1 MTTDGVLES
10 KDGRQVLR
18 FVRHLDHPIERVWT
32 ALTDP
37 DELIGW
43 LAAAEVDLE
52 AGRIV
57 LRWQNEKGPT
67 MDCKITALSPPTLL
81 EYEGE
86 PHGRLRWELRP
97 DGDGTLLTFTA
108 AASGAFPDDQVASAL
123 AGWHWHLDALAKHL
137 DGVDADWSSLPDEGW
152 ETLLRRYIARL
163 G

>member
-1 MTTDGVLES
+1 MTDDGVLET
-10 KDGRQVLR
+10 KDGKQVLR
-18 FVRHLDHPIERVWT
+18 FERRLDHPIERVWT
-32 ALTDP
+32 ALTEP

-57 LRWQNEKGPT
+57 LHWQNEGGPT
-67 MDCKITALSPPTLL
+67 TECKITELSPPTVL

-97 DGDGTLLTFTA
+97 DGGGTLLTFTVTG
-108 AASGAFPDDQVASAL
+108 SFPDDQVALAL
-123 AGWHWHLDALAKHL
+123 AGWHWHLDALAEHL
-137 DGVDADWSSLPDEGW
+137 HGVDADWSSLPDEAW
-152 ETLLRRYIARL
+152 ENLHRRYVARL